1 METAAILQSGQKSVT
16 VEKSVPL
23 QFELAYLAS
32 FDNAPVDEYSIKYY
46 FFKKIN
52 INLISDL
59 FLFISD
65 CQQIKIN

>member
-46 FFKKIN
+46 FFKKK
-52 INLISDL
+52 LI
-59 FLFISD
+59 
-65 CQQIKIN
+65 